1 MKIIETDLKWAYSLT
16 QRVLTDT
23 VIIHHAAGNGSVEA
37 VHNAHLNKGWAG
49 IAYHYYV
56 RKDGSVYRGRPEWA
70 VGGHTTN
77 ENYHTIGIC
86 FEGNF
91 ETEDMCTAQL
101 QAGKELLQDI
111 KSRYPDIAIK
121 RHKDF
126 SLTACP
132 GKNFPFDEMI
142 KKDDEEEMVYE
153 KITDVPKYYQDALIK
168 LMNKGALVGTDIGDP
183 STIEDN
189 IINVNET
196 YCRIM
201 TTLDRLGKLD

>member
-91 ETEDMCTAQL
+91 ETENMSTAQL
-101 QAGKELLQDI
+101 RAGKELLQDI
-111 KSRYPDIAIK
+111 KSRYPDITIK

>member
-1 MKIIETDLKWAYSLT
+1 MKIIETDLKWAHSLT

-23 VIIHHAAGNGSVEA
+23 IIIHHAAGNGSVEA
-37 VHNAHLNKGWAG
+37 VHNAHLAKGWAG
-49 IAYHYYV
+49 IAYHYYI

-91 ETEDMCTAQL
+91 ETENMGTAQL

-111 KSRYPDIAIK
+111 KSRYPDITIK

-126 SLTACP
+126 GITACP

-142 KKDDEEEMVYE
+142 KEDDEEMPVYE